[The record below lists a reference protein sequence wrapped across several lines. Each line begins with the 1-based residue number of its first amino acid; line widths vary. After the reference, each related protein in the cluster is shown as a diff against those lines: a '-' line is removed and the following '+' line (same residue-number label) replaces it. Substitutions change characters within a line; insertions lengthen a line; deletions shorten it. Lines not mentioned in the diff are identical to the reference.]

1 MSHVPSLDPESTSYG
16 VILWVCSIILSVIS
30 QSVPMLGVPWYDV
43 ALSILAKLA
52 PLISTFFL
60 YIINK
65 EVIDAYFIKLFTKA
79 KAKAKARRRR

>member
-16 VILWVCSIILSVIS
+16 VILWVCSIILSVLS
-30 QSVPMLGVPWYDV
+30 QSIPMLGVTWYDIILTLIGK
-43 ALSILAKLA
+43 LS